1 MNQQTPPCWQVAE
14 HIDTGRLIRVL
25 APFERPPAPIQA
37 LFAPGRPLPPKFA
50 PLQISWWRVER
61 HRRSNARSSGIDRHH
76 AVRHDEAL
84 FGLFSA
90 SCVLSPRRLNFVVEP
105 IDYFAQFQPRLME
118 ARLDVFDRLA
128 SYL

>member
-1 MNQQTPPCWQVAE
+1 MRGRHGLIGTTRF
-14 HIDTGRLIRVL
+14 DTMRLY
-25 APFERPPAPIQA
+25 
-37 LFAPGRPLPPKFA
+37 
-50 PLQISWWRVER
+50 
-61 HRRSNARSSGIDRHH
+61 SGSL
-76 AVRHDEAL
+76 VP
-84 FGLFSA
+84 